1 MAKKHKT
8 TSKSKPMS
16 PKAGFTKKKRR
27 YEDGGN
33 LKK

>member
-1 MAKKHKT
+1 MQNKIQKG
-8 TSKSKPMS
+8 KSKPMS

-33 LKK
+33 LKR